1 MSDANAQQDP
11 SMEEILAS
19 IRRIISE
26 DGSEGE
32 SEAEPESDE
41 EILDLI
47 DELDEEPAMAEAADP
62 EPQPEQAFEM
72 DNDPEPEAPAEV
84 EMRDAAPSSRVAEL
98 NEALISR
105 PTADSAE
112 NTFASLAAAVGQTH
126 GDLPLGMGAR
136 TLEDLVKEV
145 MRPMIKEWL
154 DANLPGMVERMV
166 GREID
171 RLSRRAEDR

>member
-1 MSDANAQQDP
+1 MSDANAQQEP

-26 DGSEGE
+26 DGTEGE
-32 SEAEPESDE
+32 PPAEAESEE

-47 DELDEEPAMAEAADP
+47 DELDEEPAMEAEP
-62 EPQPEQAFEM
+62 EPDQGFEM
-72 DNDPEPEAPAEV
+72 DNEPDPEPEAPAEV
-84 EMRDAAPSSRVAEL
+84 EMRDAAPTPPVAAL
-98 NEALISR
+98 DEALISP
-105 PTADSAE
+105 PTAQSAE
-112 NTFASLAAAVGQTH
+112 DTLASLAAAVGQTH